1 MQPSTVLGVV
11 AQALSGAMCNGITA
25 EENRRRSTLDADG
38 LLPSDH
44 IMEAIKAALSRVP
57 GITLYEVEA

>member
-1 MQPSTVLGVV
+1 MQPSTAIGVV
-11 AQALSGAMCNGITA
+11 AHALSGVMFNKITA
-25 EENRRRSTLDADG
+25 EESLRRSTLDADG
-38 LLPSDH
+38 FLPSDH